1 MKISKHIHSCLLV
14 EDESKTILI
23 DPGNYTFEEKGLDIG
38 KLEKLDFLLI
48 THEHPDHMHMP
59 LIKEILEKF
68 PQAQIISNN
77 SVKKILEERGINATE
92 NVEHSMFNILK
103 APHELLLGGRT
114 AENTLF
120 NISQKLTHPG
130 DSLKFDKTCEILALP
145 IQAPW
150 GSFVASV
157 EKAALLK
164 PKIVIPIHDWHW
176 KAAARRRMSDM
187 ASQYLSEKDID
198 FRGLETGEEISL

>member
-1 MKISKHIHSCLLV
+1 MKISKYIHSCLLV
-14 EDESKTILI
+14 EDEGKTILI

-92 NVEHSMFNILK
+92 NVEHSMFKI
-103 APHELLLGGRT
+103 GR
-114 AENTLF
+114 
-120 NISQKLTHPG
+120 
-130 DSLKFDKTCEILALP
+130 
-145 IQAPW
+145 
-150 GSFVASV
+150 ASC
-157 EKAALLK
+157 
-164 PKIVIPIHDWHW
+164 
-176 KAAARRRMSDM
+176 R
-187 ASQYLSEKDID
+187 
-198 FRGLETGEEISL
+198 